1 MEIRKNVLL
10 VPYDFTSIG
19 DYALE
24 HAIGIAQ
31 TIDYDVYIFHV
42 INKETKAR
50 IKREK
55 LPVNH
60 VELELQKV
68 VERVTE
74 NNKVYVKYITKEG
87 NIFKDIASVAKEVGA
102 RFVLM
107 GTHGKKGMQHVTGSW
122 ALKVITAS
130 EVPFIVVQE
139 KHFKHG
145 YKNIVFPIDDTVESK
160 QKVKWAIHIAKIF
173 NSIIH
178 IISTNESSSEIASRV
193 YRNTQQIKNF
203 FDENG
208 IEYILKVN
216 DEKGGNFAK
225 SVINY
230 AEFVDADL
238 IMIMTEPDALLPAFN
253 WGKWDEQI
261 LFNSAKIPVMCV
273 NPRDFSIMV
282 MGL

>member
-1 MEIRKNVLL
+1 MEIKKNVLL

-31 TIDYDVYIFHV
+31 TIDYDVFIFHV
-42 INKETKAR
+42 INKETKSR

-55 LPVNH
+55 LPANF
-60 VELELQKV
+60 VEMELQKV

-74 NNKVYVKYITKEG
+74 NNKVYVKFITKEG
-87 NIFKDIASVAKEVGA
+87 NIFKDIAVVAKEVGA

-122 ALKVITAS
+122 ALKVISAS
-130 EVPFIVVQE
+130 EIPFIVVQE

-173 NSIIH
+173 NSTIH
-178 IISTNESSSEIASRV
+178 IISTNESSREIAARV
-193 YRNTQQIKNF
+193 YRNTQQIKKF

-230 AEFVDADL
+230 AEFIDADL

-261 LFNSAKIPVMCV
+261 LFNTAKVPVMCV

-282 MGL
+282 VGL

>member
-1 MEIRKNVLL
+1 MEIKKNILL
-10 VPYDFTSIG
+10 VPYDFTPVG
-19 DYALE
+19 DFALE

-42 INKETKAR
+42 INRETKTR
-50 IKREK
+50 IKKEK
-55 LPVNH
+55 LPANY

-68 VERVTE
+68 VDRVTE
-74 NNKVYVKYITKEG
+74 GNKVYIKFITREG
-87 NIFKDIASVAKEVGA
+87 NIFKDIAAVAKEVGA
-102 RFVLM
+102 RFVVM
-107 GTHGKKGMQHVTGSW
+107 GTHGKKGMQHITGSW
-122 ALKVITAS
+122 ALKVISAS

-145 YKNIVFPIDDTVESK
+145 YKNIVFPIDDSVESK

-178 IISTNESSSEIASRV
+178 IISTNEPSSEIASRV

-208 IEYILKVN
+208 IEYIVKVD

-225 SVINY
+225 SVIKY
-230 AEFVDADL
+230 SEFVDADL
-238 IMIMTEPDALLPAFN
+238 IMVMTEPDALLPVFN

-261 LFNSAKIPVMCV
+261 LFNTAKIPVMCI

-282 MGL
+282 VGL

>member
-1 MEIRKNVLL
+1 MEIKRNILL

-19 DYALE
+19 DFALE
-24 HAIGIAQ
+24 HAVGIAQ
-31 TIDYDVYIFHV
+31 SIDYDVYVFHV
-42 INKETKAR
+42 INKETEAR

-55 LPVNH
+55 LPKNY
-60 VELELQKV
+60 VEEELQKV
-68 VERVTE
+68 VDKATE
-74 NNKVYVKYITKEG
+74 SNKVYVKFIAREG
-87 NIFKDIASVAKEVGA
+87 NIFKDIASVAKETGA
-102 RFVLM
+102 RFVVM

-122 ALKVITAS
+122 ALKVISAS

-145 YKNIVFPIDDTVESK
+145 YKNIIFPVDDTVESK

-173 NSIIH
+173 NSIVH
-178 IISTNESSSEIASRV
+178 IICTNESDSEIAARV
-193 YRNTQQIKNF
+193 YRNTQQIKKF

-208 IEYILKVN
+208 VEYIIKVN

-225 SVINY
+225 SVISY
-230 AEFVDADL
+230 AEYVDADL
-238 IMIMTEPDALLPAFN
+238 IMIMTEPDAFLPAFK

-261 LFNSAKIPVMCV
+261 LFNTAKIPVMCV

>member
-1 MEIRKNVLL
+1 MEPKKNILL
-10 VPYDFTSIG
+10 VPYDFTVIG

-24 HAIGIAQ
+24 HAIGIAKS
-31 TIDYDVYIFHV
+31 IDYDVYIFHV
-42 INKETKAR
+42 INKDTKAR

-55 LPVNH
+55 LPNNF

-68 VERVTE
+68 VERVTKD
-74 NNKVYVKYITKEG
+74 NKLYVKFIAREG
-87 NIFKDIASVAKEVGA
+87 NIFTDIASIAKEEGA
-102 RFVLM
+102 RFVVM
-107 GTHGKKGMQHVTGSW
+107 GTHGKKGIQHVTGSW
-122 ALKVITAS
+122 ALKVISAS

-145 YKNIVFPIDDTVESK
+145 YKNIVFPVDDTVESK

-173 NSIIH
+173 NSIVH
-178 IISTNESSSEIASRV
+178 IISTNESDSGIAARV
-193 YRNTQQIKNF
+193 YRNTQQIKKF
-203 FDENG
+203 FTENG
-208 IEYILKVN
+208 IEYIVKVN

-225 SVINY
+225 SVISY
-230 AEFVDADL
+230 AENVDADL
-238 IMIMTEPDALLPAFN
+238 IMIMTEPDALLPVFN

-261 LFNSAKIPVMCV
+261 LFNTSNLPVMCV

>member
-1 MEIRKNVLL
+1 MEIKRNILL
-10 VPYDFTSIG
+10 VPYDFTTIG

-24 HAIGIAQ
+24 HAIGIAKS
-31 TIDYDVYIFHV
+31 IDYDVYVFHV

-50 IKREK
+50 IKREN
-55 LPVNH
+55 LPKNF

-68 VERVTE
+68 VEKATE
-74 NNKVYVKYITKEG
+74 DNKVYVKFIAKEG
-87 NIFKDIASVAKEVGA
+87 NIFKDIADVAKEAGA
-102 RFVLM
+102 RFVVM

-122 ALKVITAS
+122 ALKVISAS

-145 YKNIVFPIDDTVESK
+145 YKNIIFPVDDTVESK

-173 NSIIH
+173 NSIVH
-178 IISTNESSSEIASRV
+178 IISTNESDSGIAARV

-208 IEYILKVN
+208 VEYIIKVN

-225 SVINY
+225 SVITY
-230 AEFVDADL
+230 AEYVDADL
-238 IMIMTEPDALLPAFN
+238 IMIMTEPDALHPVFS

-261 LFNSAKIPVMCV
+261 LFNTAKIPVMCV

-282 MGL
+282 VGL